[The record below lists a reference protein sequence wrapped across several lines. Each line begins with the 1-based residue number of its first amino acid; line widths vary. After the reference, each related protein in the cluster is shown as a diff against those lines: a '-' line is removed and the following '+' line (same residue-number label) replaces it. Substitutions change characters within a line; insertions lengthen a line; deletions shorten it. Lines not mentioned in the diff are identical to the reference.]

1 MRCPNPECPD
11 AQLLHE
17 GASYVEGVTTCPRC
31 GATLV
36 EVEPEPEPE
45 PGVAE
50 REAEPDLVELATFMQ
65 RQDAD
70 MALSCLAADGIQ
82 SLVMADDCGM
92 VNAGVGIANVRL
104 LVAAE
109 DLERARE
116 LLASDAGEV
125 EGEP

>member
-17 GASYVEGVTTCPRC
+17 GASYVEGVSVCPLC

-36 EVEPEPEPE
+36 EEDAEQEVGPVDAEP
-45 PGVAE
+45 
-50 REAEPDLVELATFMQ
+50 EAEPDLVELATFMQ

-70 MALSCLAADGIQ
+70 MALSCLAADGIP

-109 DLERARE
+109 DLDRARE
-116 LLASDAGEV
+116 LLASDAGDV